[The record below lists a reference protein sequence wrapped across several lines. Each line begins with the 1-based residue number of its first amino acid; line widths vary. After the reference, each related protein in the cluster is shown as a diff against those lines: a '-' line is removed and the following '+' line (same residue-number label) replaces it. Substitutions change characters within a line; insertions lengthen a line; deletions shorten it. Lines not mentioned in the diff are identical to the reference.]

1 MINIKADVYKADVYY
16 YCVVFC
22 VVFYVGFWFVF
33 CVVFCVVFYV
43 GFWSVFWVVFCV
55 EFCDYFDYDC
65 DDVLQ
70 NWGKI
75 SAY

>member
-16 YCVVFC
+16 Y
-22 VVFYVGFWFVF
+22 